1 MHKLTVFTPTYNR
14 ANLLV
19 RGYDAL
25 CRQTST
31 DFCWLIIDDG
41 STDSTSDLV
50 KSWLSENSLQ
60 ILDCGFEGY
69 SNDAQWLHIRYY
81 YKENGGLH
89 TGYNKAI
96 ELMDTELC
104 VCVDSDDYM
113 PDNGVEIIL
122 EKWQTCIEKGL
133 IGVIGRDF
141 MTNGQ
146 LIGTPLPKVESAT
159 ITELMD
165 KYQHKGDKKIAMK
178 VDLLKQLKPMPTF
191 NGEKNFNP
199 IYLMLQLDQFGKY
212 LLIEDNLCFVD
223 YQDTG
228 MAANIYKQFVNSPN
242 SFCALR
248 SLYLSLPKT
257 TWRFK
262 LKNLIHLSS
271 RSFLA
276 HNLTWMNKSK
286 YPLLAYIFSPIGFL
300 MSIYIKHK
308 AK

>member
-1 MHKLTVFTPTYNR
+1 MKTLTVFTPTFNR

-19 RGYDAL
+19 RGYYAL

-41 STDSTSDLV
+41 STDSTLDLV
-50 KSWLSENSLQ
+50 KSWLSENSLRSSG
-60 ILDCGFEGY
+60 CGFEGY
-69 SNDAQWLHIRYY
+69 SNDAPWLHISYY

-104 VCVDSDDYM
+104 VCIDSDDYM
-113 PDNGVEIIL
+113 PDNAVEIIL
-122 EKWQTCIEKGL
+122 KYWEICKDKGL

-141 MTNGQ
+141 TLEGMV
-146 LIGTPLPKVESAT
+146 IGPPLPKVEAAT

-165 KYQHKGDKKIAMK
+165 KYQHKGDKKIAMR
-178 VDLLKQLKPMPTF
+178 VDLLKKLTPMPTYK
-191 NGEKNFNP
+191 GEKNFNP

-212 LLIEDNLCFVD
+212 LLVEDNLCFVD
-223 YQDTG
+223 YQDSG

-248 SLYLSLPKT
+248 SLYLSLPDI

-262 LKNLIHLSS
+262 FKNLIHLSS
-271 RSFLA
+271 SSFLA
-276 HNLTWMNKSK
+276 HNLMWINKSK
-286 YPLLAYIFSPIGFL
+286 YPLLAYILSPIGL
-300 MSIYIKHK
+300 ILSIYIKYK